1 MAALKQLKTS
11 FNTMDKKRDRRPHN
25 ETLNTLFANM
35 LDSYTIN
42 WNDGTTTTKATDGKI
57 ITYKNK

>member
-1 MAALKQLKTS
+1 ME
-11 FNTMDKKRDRRPHN
+11 KKRDRKPHN
-25 ETLNTLFANM
+25 ATLNTLFKNM

-42 WNDGTTTTKATDGKI
+42 WNDGTATTKNPAGQT